1 MAENIRSQQTIVAEA
16 QLDESQ
22 RFRTEILDDL
32 KLANEAVDN
41 CREKIRNNH
50 DTSLSKSFLKSDL
63 EKYECFLP
71 KIDIDGLEKLLDR
84 DVSVCKANVEKAS
97 NSINRVTQNYAR
109 FLAQQEKTL
118 QDFIKKNQT
127 IVYGGQGRRK
137 FLTLDD
143 LRFTGIYGYD

>member
-1 MAENIRSQQTIVAEA
+1 MAEA

-22 RFRTEILDDL
+22 KFRTEILDDL

-118 QDFIKKNQT
+118 QDFIKKN
-127 IVYGGQGRRK
+127 
-137 FLTLDD
+137 
-143 LRFTGIYGYD
+143 